1 MTDVLFFRANGHSG
15 FGVYGHVIGTDHTY
29 LVTSIRGAE
38 NLTQL
43 ENSFSPAGNGFVF
56 RGQNTDGFNDNLV
69 YTDGSGATVLL
80 TDANGNDL
88 QDPAWFSSFAGETV
102 FFAQT
107 SSVPGVDGGN
117 FALMTTNGGAAP
129 EVVLPFAVNHYAM
142 SGGELYVR
150 AGNAGIYVVHPD
162 LSYELVH
169 DGTINGV
176 IVQYMFDVGGTL
188 YFRGSTN
195 LSQNDF
201 YRINP
206 DTYAVTAMSIGANSG
221 GDNVQSVTAAGT
233 NIFYWQFVS
242 GFGTELHVSDGSLGS
257 GSLVLDIRPGSTGA
271 WSSPQ
276 TVALGS
282 GIVFNAND
290 GSSDGEEL
298 WYSDGTALGTYVL
311 SGTGTAI
318 GALDFS
324 NIVQMVVVG
333 DQVFFEAFRGDVG
346 FELFVTD
353 GTEAGTR
360 LVTDLVPG
368 STSAN
373 PTSFYS
379 HGGYLYFVREGNDT
393 IWRTDGTAA
402 GTTLVSDPH
411 PTEVSGT
418 SSFLDIFD
426 IDPALIPAPVHT
438 GDELVNELTGSF
450 LSEFFYGGGGADI
463 IIALGGDDVIDGED
477 GDDTL
482 DGGAG
487 NDRIDGGA
495 GTDTAIYLGHIDNAQ
510 VYFFGD
516 ISIVATLAEGI
527 DLLVNVERVQ
537 FAESGTVDLDGFPL
551 LDPYQYLASHA
562 DLLVAIGPNPN
573 AAIEHF
579 FVSGIAEGRAF
590 DTFDEWSYVASHSD
604 LITAFGNSA
613 VPGAQHYVESGF
625 SEGRARDSFDEWSYL
640 ASNTDLVTAFGGST
654 APTAE
659 HYVRYGFGEGRPLDA
674 FDEWSY
680 VASHSDL
687 ITAFGNSADPG
698 ARHYVESGFGE
709 GRALDTFDEWS
720 YVASHTD
727 LITAFGNSAAPGA
740 RHYVESG
747 FGEGR
752 ALDNFD
758 EFRYIASN
766 VDLLQIFG
774 TDGAMGTQHYVE
786 YGFGEGRS
794 TTGFGVDQYLAN
806 YADLQSVFGSDYL
819 GATIHYI
826 EYGFTEG
833 RTDDIIV

>member
-15 FGVYGHVIGTDHTY
+15 YGVYGHVIGTDHTY
-29 LVTSIRGAE
+29 LVTNIRGAE

-56 RGQNTDGFNDNLV
+56 RGQNTDGFSDNLV

-80 TDANGNDL
+80 TDANGNYL
-88 QDPAWFSSFAGETV
+88 QDPAWFASFAGETV

-129 EVVLPFAVNHYAM
+129 DVVLPFAVNHYAL

-169 DGTINGV
+169 DGSVNGV
-176 IVQYMFDVGGTL
+176 FVQYMLDVGGTL

-195 LSQNDF
+195 FGQNDF
-201 YRINP
+201 YRIDP
-206 DTYAVTAMSIGANSG
+206 DTYAVTAMSIGAYSG

-242 GFGTELHVSDGSLGS
+242 GYGTELHVSDGSLGS

-298 WYSDGTALGTYVL
+298 WYSDGTALGTYAL

-411 PTEVSGT
+411 PTDVSGT

-463 IIALGGDDVIDGED
+463 IIALGGDDVINGED

-482 DGGAG
+482 NGGAG

-495 GTDTAIYLGHIDNAQ
+495 GTDTAVYLGHIDNAQ

-516 ISIVATLAEGI
+516 ISIVVTLTEGT

-537 FAESGTVDLDGFPL
+537 FAESGTVDLDSFPL

-579 FVSGIAEGRAF
+579 FLHGIAEGRLF
-590 DTFDEWSYVASHSD
+590 DT
-604 LITAFGNSA
+604 
-613 VPGAQHYVESGF
+613 
-625 SEGRARDSFDEWSYL
+625 FDEWSYL
-640 ASNTDLVTAFGGST
+640 ASNWDLLSIFGENTSAAT
-654 APTAE
+654 E
-659 HYVRYGFGEGRPLDA
+659 HYVRHGFAEGRATDN

-680 VASHSDL
+680 LASNWDL
-687 ITAFGNSADPG
+687 LSIFGGNANASTE
-698 ARHYVESGFGE
+698 HYVRHGFAEGRATDNFDEWSYLASNWDLLSIFGGNANASTEHYVRHGFGE
-709 GRALDTFDEWS
+709 GRATDNFDEWS
-720 YVASHTD
+720 YLASNWD
-727 LITAFGNSAAPGA
+727 LLSIFGGNANASTE
-740 RHYVESG
+740 HYVRHG

-752 ALDNFD
+752 ALDNFN

-774 TDGAMGTQHYVE
+774 TNGAMGTQHYVE

-794 TTGFGVDQYLAN
+794 TTGFDVDQYLAN
-806 YADLQSVFGSDYL
+806 YADLQAAFGSDYL
-819 GATIHYI
+819 GATLHYI

-833 RTDDIIV
+833 RTDDVIV